1 MPQSSP
7 APSRSVPE
15 SIAATLASEIAAEH
29 LKPGERLTE
38 IKLATRFEASRG
50 SVRDAL
56 RLLEQRNLI
65 EMQPNRGAVVI
76 GIPLEVI
83 ADNFAV
89 TSTLIGLASR
99 YVIQQARPDIV
110 HAIEQRYLEIIQRV
124 GSGFTPPIQFA
135 SALGRFFALMITGSG
150 NRTVRGMIST
160 ILTEASWEAMW
171 ETPCDHLTL
180 ERQREVAGM
189 IQSIWERIV
198 ARDCEG
204 AEREIRL
211 FHESH
216 RDAVLHQISIR
227 RKQSVDKSH
236 LISFADLPAPKDIR
250 PNLETRLERLER
262 TVSRL
267 AEQSGQQHS

>member
-1 MPQSSP
+1 MNQPPSP
-7 APSRSVPE
+7 PSRSVPE
-15 SIAATLASEIAAEH
+15 TIAATLASEIAAEH
-29 LKPGERLTE
+29 LHPGERLTE
-38 IKLATRFEASRG
+38 MRLATRFEASRG

-56 RLLEQRNLI
+56 RLLEQRNLV
-65 EMQPNRGAVVI
+65 EMQPNRGAIVI

-99 YVIQQARPDIV
+99 YVIQQARPDVI
-110 HAIEQRYLEIIQRV
+110 HEIEQRYRDIIQRV
-124 GSGFTPPIQFA
+124 EAGFTPPIQFA
-135 SALGRFFALMITGSG
+135 SALGRFFALMITASN
-150 NRTVRGMIST
+150 NRTARGMIST

-171 ETPCDHLTL
+171 EIPCDHLTL

-189 IQSIWERIV
+189 IQSIWERIA

-236 LISFADLPAPKDIR
+236 LISLADAPAPKDTKPDFEI
-250 PNLETRLERLER
+250 RLERLEQ
-262 TVSRL
+262 TVARL
-267 AEQSGQQHS
+267 AGQSDN